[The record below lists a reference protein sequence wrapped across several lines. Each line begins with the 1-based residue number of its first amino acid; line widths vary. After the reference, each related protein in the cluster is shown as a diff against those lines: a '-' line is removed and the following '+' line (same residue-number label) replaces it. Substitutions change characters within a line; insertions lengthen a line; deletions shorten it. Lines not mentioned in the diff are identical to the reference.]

1 LAINPIKL
9 KIVAVG
15 TGRDGTL
22 SVADMIQSVFDR
34 LGTGQRVMHEYEAR
48 QFYQAFCDYCETRE
62 GGREADI
69 RAMIENCPY
78 ECIVGNGYA
87 AVLPY
92 FSQACGT
99 SLKLLHLRRSD
110 RAACIASIKRN
121 CELFPL
127 AFRYYSTSSDA
138 KFKRMAAFHFDEM
151 TQQEWDRLSLD
162 EKIGWYYDKTHSLI
176 RKYRGNF
183 SEYVEI
189 TTESINDEMSRRA
202 ISRLVSGSED
212 IVASPTQLNSHSFI
226 AGLPADRYDRMQWL
240 FGRLNLNEV
249 AADDVYAIAYFLE
262 KFVAWTGYQIDG
274 SIRDISPHDVKSRGE
289 INAIL
294 AQAEEILR
302 ARLKDIDALRAL
314 NTKKM

>member
-1 LAINPIKL
+1 LATNPIKL
-9 KIVAVG
+9 KVIAVG

-48 QFYQAFCDYCETRE
+48 QFYQAFCDYRETKDDRYQ
-62 GGREADI
+62 ADI
-69 RAMIENCPY
+69 RSMIVNCPY

-92 FSQACGT
+92 FLQACGT

-127 AFRYYSTSSDA
+127 AYRYYSTSSAA
-138 KFKRMAAFHFDEM
+138 KFKRMAAFHFGEM
-151 TQQEWDRLSLD
+151 TQQEWDRVSLD
-162 EKIGWYYDKTHSLI
+162 DKVGWYYDKTHSLI
-176 RKYRGNF
+176 GDYRRGF
-183 SEYVEI
+183 LEYTEI
-189 TTESINDEMSRRA
+189 TTESINDEVSRRA
-202 ISRLVSGSED
+202 ISRLASGSDD
-212 IVASPTQLNSHSFI
+212 IIAPPTQLNSHNFI
-226 AGLPADRYDRMQWL
+226 AGLPADRHNRMQWL

-249 AADDVYAIAYFLE
+249 AADDVYAVDYFLE

-274 SIRDISPHDVKSRGE
+274 SIRDISPYDVKSMDQ
-289 INAIL
+289 IS
-294 AQAEEILR
+294 EILGKAEKILL
-302 ARLKDIDALRAL
+302 ARLKDINALRAL
-314 NTKKM
+314 NAKKM